1 MYEPNLKP
9 KSMKKYLIS
18 SILIILTLGV
28 FAQSTSFSVIV
39 DPKFSWMSSDWK
51 SANNDGSKFGVNI
64 GLNVDKFF
72 APNYALMTGI
82 SIDNTG
88 GNIKFENTKFLK
100 TGSGTEELDPGSVV
114 QYKLQYIDIPL
125 GLKLKTNEIG
135 YWTFFTHLGLNGG
148 VNIKATAEVDDH
160 ELENKNISD
169 EIRLFNLG
177 YFIGAGVEYSIG
189 GNAAVVLGLTY
200 TNGFVDITDGEDSKV
215 TLSNFAIRVGILF

>member
-1 MYEPNLKP
+1 
-9 KSMKKYLIS
+9 MKKYLFIV
-18 SILIILTLGV
+18 ILTLTSIKV
-28 FAQSTSFSVIV
+28 FSQTSTRFAVFV

-88 GNIKFENTKFLK
+88 GNLNFENQKDLK
-100 TGSGTEELDPGSVV
+100 TGSGIESLDPGSTI
-114 QYKLQYIDIPL
+114 QYKLQYINIPL

-135 YWTFFTHLGLNGG
+135 YWTFFTHLGLSGG
-148 VNIKATAEVDDH
+148 VNIKATAEVDDY
-160 ELENKNISD
+160 ELENENIS
-169 EIRLFNLG
+169 EEVRLFNLG

-200 TNGFVDITDGEDSKV
+200 TNGFVDITDGNDSKV
-215 TLSNFAIRVGILF
+215 TLGNLAIRVGILF